1 MGKKQLSHLYS
12 CESVSAQPS
21 AIRDICALVARPE
34 VRSLAGGWPDAA
46 TFPLEE
52 IRRIFDELMAQH
64 GGQVLQYGSTEGLRE
79 LRLSLAKR
87 MRIEG
92 VANAKADNLIIT
104 HGSAQGMHLAAQ
116 VFIDRDD
123 VVMVG
128 LPTYF
133 GGPGAVRSRG
143 GKLFGVPVD
152 RHGLDTAVLKQEVK
166 RLKAAGKRV
175 KGVYVIPNFQNPTGV
190 TLSLK
195 RRRQLIRLAE
205 EYDLIIF
212 EDDPYGE
219 LRFEGR
225 RRPSLKAL
233 DENGRV
239 IHLRSLSKTF
249 VPGMRLG
256 WVYGEKGAI
265 RQMVVAKQFA
275 DAATNTPAQHILLE
289 FIRQGLLD
297 KQIQDNIS
305 FYRAKRDFMLDQ
317 MDRYFPAEVS
327 WNRPLGG
334 FFIFVYLP
342 PRMDAAELFRRAVER
357 KVAFVTGQPFFVDGS
372 GHNTFRLSYA
382 QAGNQDTEI
391 AIRVLGKLIKESLS
405 RRKIKKAA

>member
-1 MGKKQLSHLYS
+1 MSRKHLSHLYS
-12 CESVSAQPS
+12 CESLSAQPS

-34 VRSLAGGWPDAA
+34 IRSLAGGWPDAA
-46 TFPLEE
+46 KFPLEE
-52 IRRIFDELMAQH
+52 IRRIFDELMVKH
-64 GGQVLQYGSTEGLRE
+64 GGQVLQYGSTEGLRD
-79 LRLSLAKR
+79 LRLKLAKR
-87 MRIEG
+87 MRTEG
-92 VANAKADNLIIT
+92 VINAKADNLIIT

-116 VFIDRDD
+116 VFIDRND

-143 GKLFGVPVD
+143 GKIVGVPVD
-152 RHGLDTAVLKQEVK
+152 RHGLDTTVLMQEVK
-166 RLKAAGKRV
+166 RLKAAGERV

-225 RRPSLKAL
+225 RLPSLKSL
-233 DENGRV
+233 DDDGRV
-239 IHLRSLSKTF
+239 VHLRSLSKTF

-256 WVYGEKGAI
+256 WVYGETGVI

-275 DAATNTPAQHILLE
+275 DAATNTPAQHILLQ

-305 FYRAKRDFMLDQ
+305 FYRAKRDFMLEQ
-317 MDRYFPAEVS
+317 MERYFPRETS
-327 WNRPLGG
+327 WNRPQGG
-334 FFIFVYLP
+334 FFIFVHLP
-342 PRMDAAELFRRAVER
+342 PSMDAAELFQRAVGR
-357 KVAFVTGQPFFVDGS
+357 NVAFVTGQPFFVDGS

-382 QAGNQDTEI
+382 QAGNEDIEI
-391 AIRVLGKLIKESLS
+391 AIRVLGKLIKDSLP